1 MEVLTSNKKCA
12 AILQS
17 AQRLFRKHGF
27 RRVTIDEICREA
39 KTSKMTFYRFFPDK
53 IELAKSVLDQYYEE
67 NFVKFRKI
75 IMENTSAAEK
85 MQQMIKIKFDGSND
99 ISNEFIQDFLMSS
112 NPELTAY
119 FQEKTKTVLREGIKG
134 FKQGQEEGW
143 IRKDLNVEFLFH
155 FSQKIVPMI
164 YDNDLM
170 NLFKTPQELI
180 MEVTNLIIY
189 GISPK
194 EKQ

>member
-1 MEVLTSNKKCA
+1 
-12 AILQS
+12 
-17 AQRLFRKHGF
+17 
-27 RRVTIDEICREA
+27 
-39 KTSKMTFYRFFPDK
+39 MTFYRFFPDK

-75 IMENTSAAEK
+75 IRENTSAAEK